1 MQRVGHFASRPR
13 DPPRHPGSRAPILFW
28 RRPCVHDLGRWR
40 PFWHEDMHLRGSFI
54 ARIGNSL
61 AFPRGH
67 TARRGKGERD
77 APLDPDAGGRPA
89 AAVRST
95 RERRPQTSIPASC
108 RVVQIPCR
116 GAESTMKNLV
126 RSFIRDENGEDLI
139 EYGLLA
145 AFVAAV
151 ALVTIILDPIG
162 IKGSLVGAFEKA
174 KNALDA
180 Q

>member
-1 MQRVGHFASRPR
+1 
-13 DPPRHPGSRAPILFW
+13 
-28 RRPCVHDLGRWR
+28 
-40 PFWHEDMHLRGSFI
+40 
-54 ARIGNSL
+54 
-61 AFPRGH
+61 
-67 TARRGKGERD
+67 
-77 APLDPDAGGRPA
+77 
-89 AAVRST
+89 
-95 RERRPQTSIPASC
+95 
-108 RVVQIPCR
+108 
-116 GAESTMKNLV
+116 MKNLV
-126 RSFIRDENGEDLI
+126 RNFIREENGEDLI